1 MATIHKNTKILCEK
15 SCGGDMEKMARH
27 QVVFVW
33 MNNDESSHPTR
44 VKKGNDGKT
53 IPPLND
59 AETKDADEFGS
70 LCASL
75 PWHTVIGPCI
85 ATNMTQLTQFWSC
98 Q

>member
-1 MATIHKNTKILCEK
+1 MERSEK
-15 SCGGDMEKMARH
+15 YCGGDMEKMARH

-44 VKKGNDGKT
+44 VKKGNGGKT

-59 AETKDADEFGS
+59 AETKDADDFGS

-75 PWHTVIGPCI
+75 PWHTVIGPCT
-85 ATNMTQLTQFWSC
+85 ARTWHNSPNFDLVSNLLVNQMG
-98 Q
+98 